1 VTSKRSRKLE
11 FGHVGL
17 LCSKLTTVIQLRGRY
32 QAVVKV
38 VVLSF
43 HGGLLISVVDAEKA
57 AARRRN
63 ERLVIVIRCNNNPA
77 VL

>member
-57 AARRRN
+57 AAE
-63 ERLVIVIRCNNNPA
+63 ERATLIVIRCNNNPA